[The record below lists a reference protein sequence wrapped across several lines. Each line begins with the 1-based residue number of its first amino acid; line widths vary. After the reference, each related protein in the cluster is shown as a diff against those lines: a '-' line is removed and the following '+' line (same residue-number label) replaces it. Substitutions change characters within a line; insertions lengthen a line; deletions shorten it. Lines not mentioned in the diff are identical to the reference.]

1 MKEIKIP
8 LSVLGNWCEVDIGDH
23 YGYNDSPL
31 PIEAVES
38 VDDDDDDDADLTS
51 SFKIL
56 GDWEEENWD
65 GNESEDN
72 GESEHGTCSTLQQRA
87 LNYLVK
93 IKEENR
99 IPQRTVENI
108 AFATSWL
115 FQGALHNL
123 QRCLT
128 ETLQSANIVLEDIT
142 EVTECFKELS
152 DCFDGLAKGWLPG
165 DGELPCVV
173 GKHQELMWQGHS
185 TFPLLYVY
193 RSVTSHV
200 IYLCFYC
207 RSQQQSYLV
216 KNVLFQSIIRKGE

>member
-1 MKEIKIP
+1 M
-8 LSVLGNWCEVDIGDH
+8 VLGNWCKADTGDH
-23 YGYNDSPL
+23 YGYNDSSL

-38 VDDDDDDDADLTS
+38 VHDDDDADADLTS

-65 GNESEDN
+65 DNESEDV
-72 GESEHGTCSTLQQRA
+72 ESEHGTSSTLQQRA

-93 IKEENR
+93 IKEENC

-108 AFATSWL
+108 AFATSRL

-123 QRCLT
+123 QRSLT
-128 ETLQSANIVLEDIT
+128 ETLQNANITLEDIT
-142 EVTECFKELS
+142 GATECFEELS
-152 DCFDGLAKGWLPG
+152 DCFDGQAKGWLPG
-165 DGELPCVV
+165 DGKLPCVV
-173 GKHQELMWQGHS
+173 GNHQDLMWQDHS

-207 RSQQQSYLV
+207 RSQQQLYLV
-216 KNVLFQSIIRKGE
+216 KNVLLQSVITKGE